1 MKRRMRRRA
10 LKRRYG
16 RARFDPTDF
25 DLQGEMREGA
35 VVQDVTRGGYDV
47 SFSGRSLGHFKSRG
61 GALSAIVRE
70 MEKSNYYPNVF
81 HVNDHGNVT
90 LLSVRA
96 NPKGSGVLTR
106 HIYGWV

>member
-1 MKRRMRRRA
+1 MKHRKA

-25 DLQGEMREGA
+25 DLKQEMEDGG
-35 VVQDVTRGGYDV
+35 VVQDARGGGYAA
-47 SFSGRSLGHFKSRG
+47 SFNGKYLGHFKSRG
-61 GALSAIVRE
+61 GALAAIVRE

-81 HVNDHGNVT
+81 YVNDHGNAT

-96 NPKGSGVLTR
+96 NPKGKGVLTR
-106 HIYGWV
+106 YIYGWV